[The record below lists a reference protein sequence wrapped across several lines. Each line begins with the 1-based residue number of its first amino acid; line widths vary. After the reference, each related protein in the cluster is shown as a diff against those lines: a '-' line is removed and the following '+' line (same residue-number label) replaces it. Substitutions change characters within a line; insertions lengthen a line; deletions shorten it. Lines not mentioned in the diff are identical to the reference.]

1 MRSDLANGFA
11 KISGNSGTAS
21 TRIAY
26 CLCNNLGYPLCM
38 IVRKSV
44 SVLSAC
50 ILLASCG
57 GGGQSSNGN
66 TARTTPTAPSPT
78 PINTTC
84 SLRDRQDWALSELRQ
99 WYLFPDLLDLSVNP
113 SAYSNVDDYVDALVA
128 PARAQSRDRYFT
140 YVTSIAAE
148 NAYFSS
154 GSSAGIGMRLNYDAT
169 NRRVFVLEAF
179 EDTPALAAGIDRGT
193 EILAIGETP
202 TSLRSVTTLF
212 ASGGATAVADALGPS
227 TAGLTRTMTIRANGV
242 EREVTV
248 SKRDY
253 TLAPVSSRYG
263 YKIINDNGR
272 RVGYINLRTFIGTA
286 NDQLRTAFDA
296 IRAQGITELI
306 IDFRYNGGGLI
317 SVAETMADLLN
328 ANRASQIWSYTTFR
342 PEKSSENESYS
353 LRAQP
358 QAVGVTRVAFIGTSA
373 SASASEMV
381 INGQLPFLGAATA
394 LIGSNTYGKPVGQIA
409 RDRSVCDDRL
419 RVIAFRVENAAR
431 QGDYYTGLAS
441 KMASTCQAA
450 DDISRPLGDPAEAS
464 VRAGLDFLAGR
475 ACTPI
480 SGQSAL
486 SAANRGLLRPTK
498 PSAAQY
504 QLEGL
509 F

>member
-1 MRSDLANGFA
+1 MSV
-11 KISGNSGTAS
+11 
-21 TRIAY
+21 
-26 CLCNNLGYPLCM
+26 M
-38 IVRKSV
+38 ILRKSV

-50 ILLASCG
+50 TLLASCG
-57 GGGQSSNGN
+57 GGGQSGNGN
-66 TARTTPTAPSPT
+66 TAGTTPAAPPSPT

-84 SLRDRQDWALSELRQ
+84 SLRDRQDWALNELRQ
-99 WYLFPDLLDLSVNP
+99 WYLFPELLDLSVNP
-113 SAYSNVDDYVDALVA
+113 AAYSNVDDYVDALVA

-154 GSSAGIGMRLNYDAT
+154 GSSAGFGVRLSYDET
-169 NRRVFVLEAF
+169 TRRVFVLEAF
-179 EDTPALAAGIDRGT
+179 EDAPALAAGIDRGT
-193 EILAIGETP
+193 EVLAIGTSP
-202 TSLRSVTTLF
+202 TNLRSVASLF
-212 ASGGATAVADALGPS
+212 ATGGDAAVADALGPS

-286 NDQLRTAFDA
+286 DEGLRTAFDA
-296 IRAQGITELI
+296 MRTQGITELI
-306 IDFRYNGGGLI
+306 IDFRYNGGGLV

-328 ANRASQIWSYTTFR
+328 ANRAPQIWSYTTFR

-353 LRAQP
+353 LRAQS
-358 QAVGVTRVAFIGTSA
+358 QAVPVTRVAFIGTSA

-409 RDRSVCDDRL
+409 RDRSACDDRL
-419 RVIAFRVENAAR
+419 RIVAFRVENASR

-464 VRAGLDFLAGR
+464 VRAGLDFIAGR

>member
-1 MRSDLANGFA
+1 MANGFA
-11 KISGNSGTAS
+11 RISRISGTTD
-21 TRIAY
+21 TRIAC
-26 CLCNNLGYPLCM
+26 CLNINPRYTKSM
-38 IVRKSV
+38 IFRKFISA
-44 SVLSAC
+44 LSAC
-50 ILLASCG
+50 ALLASCG
-57 GGGQSSNGN
+57 GGGQSSS
-66 TARTTPTAPSPT
+66 TTGTSPT
-78 PINTTC
+78 NLTPNTVNATC

-99 WYLFPDLLDLSVNP
+99 WYLFPELLDLSVNP
-113 SAYSNVDDYVDALVA
+113 SAYSTVDSYVDALVA

-140 YVTSIAAE
+140 YVTSIAEE
-148 NAYFSS
+148 NAYFNS
-154 GSSAGIGMRLNYDAT
+154 GSSAGFGMRLNYDAAA
-169 NRRVFVLEAF
+169 RRVFVLEAF
-179 EDTPALAAGIDRGT
+179 EDAPALEAGIDRGT
-193 EILAIGETP
+193 EILAIGASS
-202 TSLRSVTTLF
+202 TSLRSVPSLF
-212 ASGGATAVADALGPS
+212 LAGGTAAVADALGPS
-227 TAGLTRTMTIRANGV
+227 TAGLARTMTIRANGV
-242 EREVTV
+242 EREVTL

-272 RVGYINLRTFIGTA
+272 QVGYINLRTFIGTA
-286 NDQLRTAFDA
+286 NEGLRAAFDA
-296 IRAQGITELI
+296 MRAQGITQLI
-306 IDFRYNGGGLI
+306 IDFRYNGGGLV

-328 ANRASQIWSYTTFR
+328 ANRTSQIWSYTTFR
-342 PEKSSENESYS
+342 PEKSSENESYR
-353 LRAQP
+353 LRSQS
-358 QAVGVTRVAFIGTSA
+358 QAVPVTRVAFIGTSA

-486 SAANRGLLRPTK
+486 STANRGLLRPTK

>member
-11 KISGNSGTAS
+11 KISRISDTTS

-26 CLCNNLGYPLCM
+26 CHCINLGYPHCM
-38 IVRKSV
+38 ILGKYV
-44 SVLSAC
+44 SALSAC

-57 GGGQSSNGN
+57 GGGQSSNGG
-66 TARTTPTAPSPT
+66 TGTTPTVPNPT

-84 SLRDRQDWALSELRQ
+84 SLRDRQDWVLGELRQ
-99 WYLFPDLLDLSVNP
+99 WYLFPDLLNLSVNP
-113 SAYSNVDDYVDALVA
+113 AAYSNIDDYVDALVA

-140 YVTSIAAE
+140 YVTSIAEE

-154 GSSAGIGMRLNYDAT
+154 GSSAGFGVRLNYDAT

-179 EDTPALAAGIDRGT
+179 EDAPALGAGIDRGT
-193 EILAIGETP
+193 EILAIGTSP
-202 TSLRSVTTLF
+202 TTMRSVTSLF
-212 ASGGATAVADALGPS
+212 AAGGSAAVADALGAS
-227 TAGLTRTMTIRANGV
+227 TAGLARTLTIRANGV
-242 EREVTV
+242 EREVTL
-248 SKRDY
+248 SKSDY
-253 TLAPVSSRYG
+253 TLTPVSSRYG
-263 YKIINDNGR
+263 HKIINDNGR

-286 NDQLRTAFDA
+286 DQGLRTAFEA
-296 IRAQGITELI
+296 MRTQGISELI
-306 IDFRYNGGGLI
+306 IDFRYNGGGLV

-358 QAVGVTRVAFIGTSA
+358 QAVPVTRVAFIGTGA
-373 SASASEMV
+373 SASASEIV
-381 INGQLPFLGAATA
+381 INGQLPFLGASVA
-394 LIGSNTYGKPVGQIA
+394 LIGSNTFGKPVGQIGL
-409 RDRSVCDDRL
+409 DRSVCDDRL
-419 RVIAFRVENAAR
+419 RVVAFRVENAAR
-431 QGDYYTGLAS
+431 QGDFYTGLAS

-486 SAANRGLLRPTK
+486 SVANRGLLRPTK